1 MRGWKMMYAKILG
14 GRRGMITDG
23 ANNRWG
29 HTSSRGGDGIQKA
42 PWDFVQQFLGIERL
56 EMPDWC
62 PLGHGWV
69 EEGVYRR

>member
-23 ANNRWG
+23 ANNRG
-29 HTSSRGGDGIQKA
+29 DHTSSGGGDGTQKA
-42 PWDFVQQFLGIERL
+42 FWDFVQQSLGIERL
-56 EMPDWC
+56 VMPEWC
-62 PLGHGWV
+62 PLRRGWV